1 MVTANY
7 FTNETDSSQ
16 TPFQYELWLIS
27 LVINFTLLS
36 VGAWLVVNI
45 GIYGIRSGK
54 FRRNKKKTLSEHLML
69 KVMFVTAILMFPR
82 ILTTQAL
89 LWVGYEPRTDDE
101 QCNLLNHF
109 SVVLYYLGLF
119 PVGIFLWLRQR
130 SLYLQPSLIR
140 LYTKP
145 LQVLSWGC
153 IMFLFFSG
161 MGIILV
167 LIIISHYEASENGC
181 REIDD
186 SHQNHV
192 KVLYY
197 LAAVLVIGEL
207 TLLALFIYPLK
218 RHHKSAFISKQPV
231 CRAEAVEMNSGESSF
246 TSDGKIHRSLT
257 DESALNSSGKRFNYS
272 VFSTR
277 KKNSNNSGN
286 HDFSKSGS
294 FKTNERI
301 FRVMRRSVACASVCI
316 VSDLLSFAMITLF
329 LPPNLVRSFRN
340 SLHDLNL
347 IINIVTLLVTFE
359 KYRYIITAIIRKP
372 AQKLSTNKNITSISN
387 NSSR

>member
-36 VGAWLVVNI
+36 AGVWMVVNI

-89 LWVGYEPRTDDE
+89 LWVGYEPRTDDG

-119 PVGIFLWLRQR
+119 PIVIFLWLRQR

-145 LQVLSWGC
+145 VQVLSWGC
-153 IMFLFFSG
+153 ISFVIFSG
-161 MGIILV
+161 TGITLV

-181 REIDD
+181 RKIED
-186 SHQNHV
+186 SHQHHV

-197 LAAVLVIGEL
+197 LAAAVLVIGEL

-231 CRAEAVEMNSGESSF
+231 YRAEAIEVNSAESSF
-246 TSDGKIHRSLT
+246 SFDGRIHRSLANKST
-257 DESALNSSGKRFNYS
+257 SLSGKRINYS

-277 KKNSNNSGN
+277 KKKSNNTGN
-286 HDFSKSGS
+286 RDFSKSRS
-294 FKTNERI
+294 YETNERI

-316 VSDLLSFAMITLF
+316 VSDLLSFAMVTLF

-340 SLHDLNL
+340 SLLDLNL

-359 KYRYIITAIIRKP
+359 KYRYIITAIISKSP
-372 AQKLSTNKNITSISN
+372 QKLSTNQSITSTSN

>member
-7 FTNETDSSQ
+7 FTNEIHSSQ

-45 GIYGIRSGK
+45 GIYGIQSGK

-89 LWVGYEPRTDDE
+89 LWVGYEPRTDDG
-101 QCNLLNHF
+101 QCNILNHF
-109 SVVLYYLGLF
+109 GVVLYYLELL
-119 PVGIFLWLRQR
+119 PIVIFLWLRQR

-140 LYTKP
+140 LYTKL

-153 IMFLFFSG
+153 IIFVIFSG
-161 MGIILV
+161 MGITLV

-181 REIDD
+181 RKIDD
-186 SHQNHV
+186 SHQHHV
-192 KVLYY
+192 KVPYY
-197 LAAVLVIGEL
+197 LAAAVLVIGEL

-231 CRAEAVEMNSGESSF
+231 CRAEAVEMNSSESSF

-257 DESALNSSGKRFNYS
+257 DKSALNSSGKRFNYS

-286 HDFSKSGS
+286 HDFSKSLS
-294 FKTNERI
+294 YKTNERI

-316 VSDLLSFAMITLF
+316 VSDLLSFAVVTLF

-372 AQKLSTNKNITSISN
+372 AQKLSTNKSTGL
-387 NSSR
+387 